1 MSSSLTCLNLPV
13 FTKSGAYLGRIVDVE
28 VDASAHQV
36 VYFQVKPP
44 PLGLSLVGRRHLL
57 ISPHQVINIAPD
69 KMVVQDTTVSDKEVV
84 GNLAIEPAP

>member
-1 MSSSLTCLNLPV
+1 MSTSLTCLSLPV

-28 VDASAHQV
+28 VDASGSQI

-57 ISPHQVINIAPD
+57 ISPRQVISIAHD
-69 KMVVQDTTVSDKEVV
+69 KMVVQDTAVSDKETV
-84 GNLAIEPAP
+84 GNLAVEPAP